1 MICYVAHNEL
11 DKDKWNA
18 CITRSINGHVYAYS
32 WYLDSTCEH
41 WDALVEDDYIA
52 VMPLPFRKKAG
63 FLYIFPPTLT
73 QQLGVFSCED
83 ISASK
88 VEDFI
93 HAIPSKFKYVETLLN
108 FGNPP
113 EKIKAVKKKHIN
125 LELNLNKPYAEIQK
139 MYSENLHRNL
149 KKIPDTFFS
158 IRHEDKIENL
168 IQIFRDN
175 NETKIGTLPRDF
187 YAVLRN
193 IAEAAGRQS
202 CGELWHIYSSGK
214 LQAGILFV
222 TGCGR
227 AVFLFSATTISGK
240 NHHAMPYLID
250 FFIRT
255 HAGSQLILDFEGSDN
270 TGLARFY
277 RSFGASER
285 NYQKIEISRLP
296 DFIIKFIKS
305 VLKIKNKLL

>member
-1 MICYVAHNEL
+1 MKE
-11 DKDKWNA
+11 
-18 CITRSINGHVYAYS
+18 
-32 WYLDSTCEH
+32 
-41 WDALVEDDYIA
+41 
-52 VMPLPFRKKAG
+52 KA
-63 FLYIFPPTLT
+63 
-73 QQLGVFSCED
+73 
-83 ISASK
+83 
-88 VEDFI
+88 
-93 HAIPSKFKYVETLLN
+93 ETPN
-108 FGNPP
+108 NQV
-113 EKIKAVKKKHIN
+113 KIKAVKKKHIN

-227 AVFLFSATTISGK
+227 AVFLFLPPPSVEKITMPCLISSIFSSEP
-240 NHHAMPYLID
+240 MP
-250 FFIRT
+250 
-255 HAGSQLILDFEGSDN
+255 AAN
-270 TGLARFY
+270 
-277 RSFGASER
+277 
-285 NYQKIEISRLP
+285 
-296 DFIIKFIKS
+296 
-305 VLKIKNKLL
+305 